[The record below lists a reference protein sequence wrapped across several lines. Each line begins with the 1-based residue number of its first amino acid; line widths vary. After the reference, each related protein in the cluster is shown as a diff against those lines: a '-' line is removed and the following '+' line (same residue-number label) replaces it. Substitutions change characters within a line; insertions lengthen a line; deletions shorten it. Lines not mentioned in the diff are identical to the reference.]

1 MTYVVDTHA
10 LVRHLE
16 GDSRQGPAAQAALN
30 DGSVKKVIPT
40 IVLAEIAFLY
50 SRSRIVTDVATISSH
65 VATASDCVIYPLD
78 EIVVSHLPTALN
90 IHDAIIVATAI
101 VFRDVLG
108 ETTSLITKD
117 SEIAAGRIVVAVCAW
132 PLLGTRR

>member
-1 MTYVVDTHA
+1 MAYTTYVVDTHA
-10 LVRHLE
+10 LVWHLE
-16 GDSRQGPAAQAALN
+16 GDSRLGPAAQAALN

-50 SRSRIVTDVATISSH
+50 SRRRVATDVSMVSSH
-65 VATASDCVIYPLD
+65 VAAASDCVIYPLD
-78 EIVVSHLPTALN
+78 EIVISHLPTALN

-117 SEIAAGRIVVAVCAW
+117 SDIAASGLIPVVW
-132 PLLGTRR
+132 S